1 MVRFLKFL
9 LTRIFPAFLVL
20 GLFIAGFIYLQRT
33 KPVVEPITLEEKE
46 WSVKGLEKKFDL
58 VLIDAPCSGI
68 GKWSRSPDSKFSFS
82 KKKLEELVII
92 QYDLLLKGSL
102 MVKPGGKLAY
112 MVCSFLYEEG
122 LNQIEKFKKKNNLD
136 FSEINMVNMWND
148 TIYLMN
154 KTPYPFNNGENSLLL
169 NTPSHKTDGFFIS
182 MFQRKR

>member
-1 MVRFLKFL
+1 
-9 LTRIFPAFLVL
+9 
-20 GLFIAGFIYLQRT
+20 
-33 KPVVEPITLEEKE
+33 
-46 WSVKGLEKKFDL
+46 
-58 VLIDAPCSGI
+58 
-68 GKWSRSPDSKFSFS
+68 
-82 KKKLEELVII
+82 
-92 QYDLLLKGSL
+92 

-154 KTPYPFNNGENSLLL
+154 KTPYPFNADQNSIVLD
-169 NTPSHKTDGFFIS
+169 PASHKTDGFFIS